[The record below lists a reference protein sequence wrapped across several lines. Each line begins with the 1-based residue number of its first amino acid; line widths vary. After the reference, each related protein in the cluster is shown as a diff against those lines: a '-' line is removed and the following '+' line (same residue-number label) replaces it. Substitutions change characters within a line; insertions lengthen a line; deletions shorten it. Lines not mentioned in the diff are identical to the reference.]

1 MDRIISCASRVSWLE
16 TPQGID
22 LSVITQAVLASE
34 KLHPEVLSFK
44 KRIQFLSTVQ
54 DRAEGRKVG
63 GREGE
68 RYGVNDLYS
77 RPDTE
82 EQTDIDMMPSVISSG
97 GLNLP
102 LYDPVETL
110 A

>member
-63 GREGE
+63 GRERDTVSMIFIRGQTQK
-68 RYGVNDLYS
+68 S
-77 RPDTE
+77 R
-82 EQTDIDMMPSVISSG
+82 QIS
-97 GLNLP
+97 
-102 LYDPVETL
+102 T
-110 A
+110 